1 MIEDNHYLTLFLLKE
16 MIKILIKIF
25 ILEYNLLS

>member
-16 MIKILIKIF
+16 MTKILIKIF